1 MRVSSKLDMLVGRS
15 TQGFSMTR
23 LSKTQYDRRIF
34 VAMSIYIVLVIAL
47 LPLARSADATA
58 LRLTYS
64 LLPTLP
70 LLYVVW
76 LLGRRIWQSDELEQ
90 RTHLIGLGAASAVV
104 GVFSLIG
111 GFLAVTKT
119 LPADAAPMLLIWVF
133 PIMLFTY
140 GIAHWWATRQ
150 YGGSICDDADG
161 MPLYSRFLTLALMFG
176 AVAVWAYLRGKDE
189 FAVGLFCGI
198 AATFGLAALIFGLL
212 RRRRQRNGAE
222 NE

>member
-1 MRVSSKLDMLVGRS
+1 
-15 TQGFSMTR
+15 MTR

-34 VAMSIYIVLVIAL
+34 AAMSVYIVLVISL
-47 LPLARSADATA
+47 LPLARNADATA

-70 LLYVVW
+70 LFYVVW

-111 GFLAVTKT
+111 GFLSVTKT
-119 LPADAAPMLLIWVF
+119 LAPDAAPLLLIWVF
-133 PIMLFTY
+133 PIMLFSY

-161 MPLYSRFLTLALMFG
+161 MPLYTRFLTLALMFG
-176 AVAVWAYLRGKDE
+176 AVAVWAYFRGKDE
-189 FAVGLFCGI
+189 FAVGLLCGI
-198 AATFGLAALIFGLL
+198 AAAFAVAALIFGLL
-212 RRRRQRNGAE
+212 RRRRQQNGAA